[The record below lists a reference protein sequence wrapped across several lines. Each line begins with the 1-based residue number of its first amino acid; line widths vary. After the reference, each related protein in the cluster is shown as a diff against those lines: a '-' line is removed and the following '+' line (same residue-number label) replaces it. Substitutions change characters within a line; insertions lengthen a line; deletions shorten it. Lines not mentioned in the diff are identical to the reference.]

1 MAFKVRPRTSR
12 HVESTANSIT
22 NSEIMLGSRV
32 SEEPYVEFDIEGDQG
47 EIADELCERPDY
59 KFTQHPL

>member
-1 MAFKVRPRTSR
+1 
-12 HVESTANSIT
+12 
-22 NSEIMLGSRV
+22 MLGSRV